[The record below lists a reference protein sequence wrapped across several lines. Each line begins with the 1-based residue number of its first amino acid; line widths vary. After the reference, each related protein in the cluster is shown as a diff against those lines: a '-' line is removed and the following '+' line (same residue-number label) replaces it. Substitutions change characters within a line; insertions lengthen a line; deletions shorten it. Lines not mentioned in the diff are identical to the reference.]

1 MKLNETNIFRRRG
14 KHNTCTHI
22 CASESQISGL
32 KTLSRYSFSTM
43 TTKYRDG
50 IPIMNFTTKITNHS
64 RNKGRREPFFFVSL
78 LKVKYLITLKML
90 YFLYRGRVLVRV
102 KSTVSLATTLIQKG
116 EYEEVCEAKALSRL
130 DHQQESEKK
139 KKKKRRMNISF
150 FSLPPMLA
158 CHHLNPNR
166 STKKLARG
174 SVWQVKW

>member
-174 SVWQVKW
+174 SV